1 MMGMTEPKADGT
13 ILTRPKWWR
22 IAPRVLGGAT
32 LSALTV
38 AVVHLGEIETFATLA
53 LQRGPTG

>member
-1 MMGMTEPKADGT
+1 MTEPKADGT
-13 ILTRPKWWR
+13 ILTRPKWWK

-53 LQRGPTG
+53 LLRGPTG